1 MRFPEFSGEWEKC
14 KIGDF
19 GTIIT
24 GNTPPTSNMEFYKNG
39 TYLWATPSDLGHNKS
54 IVETQTKLTSKGFE
68 KTRKLPSDSVLV
80 TCIGSTIGKMGM
92 SKEQMSTN
100 QQINAIVP
108 EKHDS
113 NFVYYAV
120 QSRFPKYLSSIAVQA
135 VPMLSKS
142 SFEKL
147 DNNTTSIEEQTK
159 IGRFLSL
166 IDERIATQIK
176 AIEKLESLIRGLCQ
190 KLTQQGVPN
199 VALNECLE
207 CRTSTLLESSVNEVG
222 QYPVY
227 GANGICGY
235 TCMPEV
241 NDDSILIIKD
251 GASVGTTYYVSGEY
265 SNIGTLSR
273 LIAKQGYS
281 LKYIYYTLKVFNFDI
296 YRTGLAIPHIY
307 FKDYGKAK
315 IWSPSLDKQKH
326 IADML
331 SKVDQK
337 ITIEKSLLERLYSQK
352 RYLLNAMF
360 I

>member
-1 MRFPEFSGEWEKC
+1 M
-14 KIGDF
+14 
-19 GTIIT
+19 
-24 GNTPPTSNMEFYKNG
+24 
-39 TYLWATPSDLGHNKS
+39 
-54 IVETQTKLTSKGFE
+54 
-68 KTRKLPSDSVLV
+68 
-80 TCIGSTIGKMGM
+80 
-92 SKEQMSTN
+92 
-100 QQINAIVP
+100 
-108 EKHDS
+108 
-113 NFVYYAV
+113 
-120 QSRFPKYLSSIAVQA
+120 
-135 VPMLSKS
+135 
-142 SFEKL
+142 
-147 DNNTTSIEEQTK
+147 
-159 IGRFLSL
+159 
-166 IDERIATQIK
+166 
-176 AIEKLESLIRGLCQ
+176 
-190 KLTQQGVPN
+190 
-199 VALNECLE
+199 E